1 MDDDEGQQWWTSMTT
16 WTRMTT
22 NDFDNDW
29 DKEND
34 RDV

>member
-1 MDDDEGQQWWTSMTT
+1 MRDNNGGHPCPCW
-16 WTRMTT
+16 MTT